1 MSEKTETKIDITF
14 PGGKKVNAEIEG
26 FLIKT
31 DQPVK
36 EGGEGSAPAPFDFF
50 LSSLGPCAGF
60 YVLSFCQK
68 RDIPTE
74 NLSLVQ
80 HILYNLTEDGKKFL
94 DTIVLE
100 IVVPPDFPEKYHK
113 ALVKVADQCSV
124 KKKILNPPKFEVKT
138 TVKT

>member
-1 MSEKTETKIDITF
+1 MKIYITF
-14 PGGKKVNAEIEG
+14 PGGKKVNAQIED
-26 FLIKT
+26 FFIKT
-31 DQPVK
+31 DQPIK
-36 EGGEGSAPAPFDFF
+36 EGGEGSAPTPFDFF
-50 LSSLGPCAGF
+50 LSSIGACAGF

-68 RDIPTE
+68 RDISTE

-80 HILYNLTEDGKKFL
+80 HILYKPAKDGKMFL

-100 IVVPPDFPEKYHK
+100 IIVPPDFPEKYHK

-124 KKKILNPPKFEVKT
+124 KKKILNPPNFEVKT

>member
-1 MSEKTETKIDITF
+1 VSEKTETKIAITF

-31 DQPVK
+31 DQSVK
-36 EGGEGSAPAPFDFF
+36 EGGEGSAPTPFDFF
-50 LSSLGPCAGF
+50 LSSIGTCAGF

-68 RDIPTE
+68 RKIPTE
-74 NLSLVQ
+74 KISLAQ
-80 HILYNLTEDGKKFL
+80 HIIYNLTKDGKKFL

-100 IVVPPDFPEKYHK
+100 IIVPPDFPEKYHN

-124 KKKILNPPKFEVKT
+124 KKKILNPPNFEVKA